1 MNLSIK
7 ELKYMQSIHIM
18 ELKREELANAED
30 IIIDTEKCLESRME
44 SYIDQTGNP
53 FAQNVGE
60 YILQIGYMEGATDS
74 IDDRLILLAKRKTQI
89 TI

>member
-7 ELKYMQSIHIM
+7 ELKHMQSIHIM

-53 FAQNVGE
+53 FAQNIGE
-60 YILQIGYMEGATDS
+60 YILQIGYMEGAIDS